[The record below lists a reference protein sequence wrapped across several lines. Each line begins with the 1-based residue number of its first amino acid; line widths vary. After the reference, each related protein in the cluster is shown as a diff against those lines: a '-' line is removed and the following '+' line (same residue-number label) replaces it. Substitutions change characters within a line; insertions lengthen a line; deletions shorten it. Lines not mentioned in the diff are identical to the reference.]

1 MYATIDDLTARF
13 GRPLTPAEQAQA
25 EVMLDDA
32 SFLLSLKAP
41 GLDAAVD
48 SGDVVITNAAMLAV
62 VAMTSSV
69 PCWHRR
75 RSRPTSP
82 TSSRCRRRS
91 APTAAA
97 SSTAPRT
104 ATCSCTRVNSRRC
117 WRYCEATMQQRCPC
131 VHQDCDHERMGT

>member
-62 VAMTSSV
+62 VAMTKRALLAQAAQQTNQPNVEQVSQAFGPYSSSV
-69 PCWHRR
+69 KYRTEDGNLFLYASELEAVLAILR
-75 RSRPTSP
+75 GDN
-82 TSSRCRRRS
+82 
-91 APTAAA
+91 AAA
-97 SSTAPRT
+97 VSMRAP
-104 ATCSCTRVNSRRC
+104 
-117 WRYCEATMQQRCPC
+117 
-131 VHQDCDHERMGT
+131 GL